1 MIKMNKFTSFKR
13 LNSSNV
19 RIVVI
24 YLIKII
30 LQIKPT
36 REERDIYILYDVLIA
51 VDGSVVEETKNSF
64 ILDFK
69 TFFTKRVKIRKR
81 PSSDMDVFRQINV
94 FKEYLPVV
102 KTYQE
107 HFFNDKEYVLNIIDA
122 GSNIGLTSLF
132 FLDFFKNAKIIC
144 IEPDSENF
152 KTLAFNLN
160 NNYSIIK
167 INGAIW
173 SSNTKI
179 KVVNDFRDKLDWSCR
194 VEETVETSGIQAYSI
209 NHLIEAN
216 KMQLIDILKIDIEG
230 SEKEI
235 FNLKTSNL
243 DFLKITKCL
252 AIEIHDEFNCRVAI
266 YTILNNYGFSYFEEG
281 ELTICINEFLK

>member
-1 MIKMNKFTSFKR
+1 MIKMNKFTNFKR
-13 LNSSNV
+13 LNSRNR

-30 LQIKPT
+30 LKIKPT
-36 REERDIYILYDVLIA
+36 REERDVYILYDVLIA
-51 VDGSVVEETKNSF
+51 INGSVVEETKDSF

-81 PSSDMDVFRQINV
+81 PSSDIDVFRQINI

-107 HFFNDKEYVLNIIDA
+107 NFVNDKEYALNIIDA

-132 FLDFFKNAKIIC
+132 LLDFFRNAKIIS

-160 NNYSIIK
+160 NSVK
-167 INGAIW
+167 INGAVW
-173 SSNTKI
+173 SHNTKI
-179 KVVNDFRDKLDWSCR
+179 KIINDFRDKLDWSFR
-194 VEETVETSGIQAYSI
+194 VEETDALDGIQAYSI
-209 NHLIEAN
+209 NHLVETNNI
-216 KMQLIDILKIDIEG
+216 QVIDILKMDIEG
-230 SEKEI
+230 SEKEV

-252 AIEIHDEFNCRVAI
+252 AIEIHDEFNCREVICAI
-266 YTILNNYGFSYFEEG
+266 LDDYGFSYFEEG
-281 ELTICINEFLK
+281 ELTICINQLLK

>member
-13 LNSSNV
+13 LNFKN
-19 RIVVI
+19 RIIVVV

-30 LQIKPT
+30 LKIKPT
-36 REERDIYILYDVLIA
+36 REERDVYILYDVLIA
-51 VDGSVVEETKNSF
+51 IDGAVVEETDDSF
-64 ILDFK
+64 IIDFK
-69 TFFTKRVKIRKR
+69 TFFTKRIKIRKR
-81 PSSDMDVFRQINV
+81 PSSDMDVFRQIYI

-107 HFFNDKEYVLNIIDA
+107 NFIIDEDYVLNIIDA

-132 FLDFFKNAKIIC
+132 FLDFFRNATIIS

-152 KTLAFNLN
+152 KSLAFNLN
-160 NNYSIIK
+160 SNTIK

-173 SSNTKI
+173 SFNTRIKI
-179 KVVNDFRDKLDWSCR
+179 VNDFRDKLDWSCR
-194 VEETVETSGIQAYSI
+194 VEETDAVDGIEAYSI
-209 NHLIEAN
+209 NHLVDTS
-216 KMQLIDILKIDIEG
+216 KLRKIDILKMDIEG
-230 SEKEI
+230 SEKEV

-252 AIEIHDEFNCRVAI
+252 VIEIHDEFNCREAI
-266 YTILNNYGFSYFEEG
+266 YAILNDYGFTYFEDG
-281 ELTICINEFLK
+281 ELTICINQLLK